1 MSTLDRQWD
10 VGVRTKWNS
19 PHGGALVSTTGAPA
33 EAWRAKHKLLLTA
46 SLNVGTGALQRMKC
60 RVPNPI
66 ARSPSGSS
74 CPVQVH
80 TSLPP
85 GIRAP
90 VTAYLILK
98 ISSFRCLPRHVS
110 TDRRSNSRN
119 LPDEL
124 SVYVRWWGEPAT
136 SPCAVF
142 TPRLPHKAGHK
153 QLTSTTARYKITVP
167 QERFKAYLKD
177 MNVLYMNVVDS
188 ACARF
193 IGRARLDHIE
203 RLSMENPV
211 HTVLTVT
218 DEVGEKLGE
227 LTVSISI
234 EDVVDVSTRQ
244 PNACVSGDVRSIP
257 AESSQLLQRRLDELA
272 DGESAHCLPDPTQSR
287 PQDEPPDKQPPA
299 SCILKEHAV
308 DEDLFDDGSNPDIS
322 SIPQP
327 DSSPLV
333 RQSLTDDDRQTLKL
347 NALSHHFNRNLISK
361 PIKSRQPPESEPV
374 LQCTGSRHMSNGMLR
389 SSDMIIPQFS
399 GMSSANRFPSNPELH
414 LGSLSLRDQNPPRDG
429 PLANTRRLLSLI
441 HSQPV
446 DSNVASV
453 NQLLFPFHH
462 DNLIEEACNIEDSP
476 IQHFSQNEDLVE
488 ELFFPSND
496 LKTSS
501 KFFTAHDC
509 LQSRPSRENAVP
521 ASTDARNDIRVS
533 RPSATDQTA
542 FCGVNLLVRNLQL
555 TQPSTERNRLL
566 HPRVVSLNYPSK
578 SSHTEASPRDRSN
591 RQSRCE
597 PSRSRSKSP
606 VVQQSL
612 NLGAMSTVDLEASIP
627 IRGAKLLQRT
637 HITSSVRLHRATKPL
652 FYGLTGRDQK
662 NMVAFAPKKSQPELL
677 IFLEIPRTINSN
689 SEEVRFR
696 VFTAPDMSP
705 GSVLEDFTPM
715 LICQNDLALDNIQNA
730 LFSVMN
736 RNSKEIIC
744 MSLNLFSPGT
754 GPSKESGT
762 SPNSSVWGR
771 LDLELEPVLPTTGVV
786 NEGETKEP
794 TQPSD
799 THLEKLDKHSAPL
812 ALKRPSESTIN
823 MNLPSGNTN
832 PFQPIHL
839 ETFLSIS
846 RGRGLYIANDNS
858 CSGTPKPGIQHSYL
872 TLRLP
877 WCQDRSAAVK
887 TSNKVG
893 CFSSAPCSFEDQAP
907 VYNFHLRTSCT
918 LNETLLNHLSKS
930 FAVIEVWI
938 KLESDPV
945 DRLAGLIKIRTTK
958 IVTLFSYADSKSGS
972 VLPKKESVLQSLLSF
987 QNPTILVDSWLPIT
1001 DPYSGS
1007 QRGELHVRL
1016 AVGTTQQIDRLLG
1029 KNADTMLPQDT
1040 VKRPDSTGVQMMS
1053 VGTGHTDVV
1062 YVEHSLT
1069 VTIEVLREFDPHIA
1083 LGENFEFAGSVPWGD
1098 CDCFVQY
1105 HFPSGGQSRTVS
1117 TYRTPVQLLVAPG
1130 CETLVGDVPVRHHLV
1145 SCNFSAGSNKRKA
1158 SHWSQTHQVTLRCKQ
1173 QPGAELNKSVP
1184 HAQPNAFLNWLHG
1197 NLSHNS
1203 TGEGLTLE
1211 LWLRV
1216 YSPNLLDRLV
1226 ARGNVSSEVLANL
1239 IGHDPETVA
1248 NNERQTRCWVQLFNT
1263 HSAQPNGRLGI
1274 FLMYSS
1280 HLVDYPPLDF
1290 VDDTEQNTTVCA
1302 RQEQLPTNPLRLIPN
1317 IAQPGVQ
1324 FRFQLH
1330 RLAGLKT
1337 AFRNAGPFAFCGHVR
1352 LHCMLIYPRSSSSG
1366 TCNLPGKCVVLGTAS
1381 SRQIR
1386 ESFCEDDI
1394 NTALEMVLPVSWRLL
1409 AVGVKT
1415 ELMHELSL
1423 IELLLNGTC
1432 SQQQQFTYWT
1442 SSRWCVLLQV
1452 DVWQSDASSP
1462 GQTDAASSDY
1472 RMGWNLSD
1480 FGDKY
1485 RSVWPGPGHKLVS
1498 STRIPLAGLIL
1509 TKRAKMSAQWY
1520 PQCSFASNPGN
1531 RSSSYGGGYFV
1542 GGVQVSAEL
1551 PGGTETKLQL
1561 LEYLNQSEPADT
1573 QQNCCF
1579 QDWSQSFSLN
1589 QETST
1594 NLKHQLKLRDRWHD
1608 GFDERGCHYEQFI
1621 LNLDAIRLPSE
1632 FLLLQDSSQP
1642 DTEQIRSWVS
1652 TPERRRPFAFIR
1664 FSFYRNGVQTSRLV
1678 PLPVSCQERA
1688 SIVLQLNETKDY
1700 TFPVSEDLYDYLM
1713 ETDLELQVW
1722 VIWTNSDRD
1731 GESITMEQLNIESS
1745 KQDSFV
1751 AKPFDPPSPR
1761 HVGSAHI
1768 PLSKLLHHSIPASL
1782 TEPDSDGC
1790 NPTAIVGDPSGLA
1803 WFCNGRINE
1812 QPLPVFPL
1820 YRTGVEDLHESW
1832 VAVRLEMRGART
1844 QFCAN
1849 IPTCQPTP
1857 LLNSVG
1863 ALGWNLGN
1871 FMKRRTLPNLLQS
1884 DVEDTNKPDDSYT
1897 ETTFPAEV
1905 TVERAFH
1912 LKPKALMERTVKQAP
1927 DMEHVPTSGIVFVTF
1942 PVDGDQ
1948 PGNFTSHNGLWN
1960 RLCHSQ
1966 TCSPSRLI
1974 AATARVPFDSCVSWN
1989 YRRFVVLPTWLLKVQ
2004 TRRKLVFHVW
2014 FQKENRDGTNTVST
2028 ANDWTTAPS
2037 NVPELIGIASVDLT
2051 CLSGLIPTTTPRG
2064 LYHESGSNNR
2074 LDTVYG
2080 WYHVMDDTGTER
2092 GQILLGVKP
2101 LLPNLESGHN
2111 CPDTQHT
2118 ESLNLLKEQIQN
2130 NLDTPLLESTTV
2142 HLPLLSNM
2150 RNTLSQWPLDNPL
2163 CSPSS
2168 GLQLAAE
2175 SNATLQNTPIAKN
2188 ESTQLDLFEQ
2198 LHKQLN
2204 ELDAINAKFK
2214 QRLARG
2220 DPDGLSVQSTK
2231 QRNSSTPQT
2240 KSDVDSTSAETSG
2253 RNTVEP
2259 KWEKGC
2265 GASTSHELL
2274 PHEQALSLPHDLN
2287 YLAHTMPW
2295 GTLQQ
2300 SNSVAVDFLS
2310 HGVRSLKANSSEIT
2324 KVTISTKDVPCET
2337 NPNSNSNLNLDVS
2350 CSSDSHENL
2359 SVVPTNRTG
2368 GEEHHFEDIQEVEV
2382 SPENPGNQIPV
2393 DSNHNSIEVERVALN
2408 DSFVASIHSVENEV
2422 SDQESVDVSPLPA
2435 WDTTEESTTRRSPQP
2450 EIDDLKDAE
2459 VVIQCQNVNGI
2470 KECGDAEHSWP
2481 PSNSSSRE
2489 VIPSENLMPH
2499 TNEYSDKVPVTR
2511 SCSRMNENPEDCS
2524 PAPKLSSNADNAHQL
2539 ISSTSSL
2546 LPTFFPP
2553 SSVISQVVSGIPA
2566 HMDVHQNV
2574 QSSRMIRLSELRS
2587 VLRDDLGVQ
2596 KSRDEQFESIRR
2608 RIDSRISDAVRMIN
2622 DAIGCR
2628 TITKGVVSGP
2638 DNEQSS

>member
-1 MSTLDRQWD
+1 
-10 VGVRTKWNS
+10 
-19 PHGGALVSTTGAPA
+19 
-33 EAWRAKHKLLLTA
+33 
-46 SLNVGTGALQRMKC
+46 MKY
-60 RVPNPI
+60 RIPNPI
-66 ARSPSGSS
+66 PRSSSGSS

-85 GIRAP
+85 GICAP

-98 ISSFRCLPRHVS
+98 ISSFRCVPIHVS

-119 LPDEL
+119 LPDGL

-136 SPCAVF
+136 NPCAVF
-142 TPRLPHKAGHK
+142 TPRLSHKAGHK

-193 IGRARLDHIE
+193 IGRARLDHIG
-203 RLSMENPV
+203 RLSLENPI

-234 EDVVDVSTRQ
+234 EDVVDVSVRQ
-244 PNACVSGDVRSIP
+244 PNARMSEDVRSIP
-257 AESSQLLQRRLDELA
+257 AESPQLPQRRLDEPA
-272 DGESAHCLPDPTQSR
+272 DGESAHYLPDPTQSR
-287 PQDEPPDKQPPA
+287 PQDEPPDKQPPT
-299 SCILKEHAV
+299 SSNPKEHAI
-308 DEDLFDDGSNPDIS
+308 DEDDDGSNPDIS
-322 SIPQP
+322 PQP
-327 DSSPLV
+327 GSSPLV
-333 RQSLTDDDRQTLKL
+333 RQSPTDTDHQTLKS

-361 PIKSRQPPESEPV
+361 PIKSRQPPESELV
-374 LQCTGSRHMSNGMLR
+374 LKCRHMSNGTLR
-389 SSDMIIPQFS
+389 SSDMLIPQFT

-414 LGSLSLRDQNPPRDG
+414 LGSLSLHDQNPHCDG

-453 NQLLFPFHH
+453 NQLLFPSPH
-462 DNLIEEACNIEDSP
+462 DDPIDENCNVEDSP
-476 IQHFSQNEDLVE
+476 IQHFSQNEHLVE
-488 ELFFPSND
+488 ELFFPSED

-501 KFFTAHDC
+501 KFFTAYNC
-509 LQSRPSRENAVP
+509 LQSRSLGENVVP
-521 ASTDARNDIRVS
+521 ALRDARNDMRVS

-566 HPRVVSLNYPSK
+566 HPHVVSLNYPSK
-578 SSHTEASPRDRSN
+578 SSPTEASPRDRGN

-597 PSRSRSKSP
+597 PPRSRSKSP

-612 NLGAMSTVDLEASIP
+612 NLGAMSTVNLEASIQ
-627 IRGAKLLQRT
+627 IHGAKLLQRT
-637 HITSSVRLHRATKPL
+637 CITSSVSLHRATKPL
-652 FYGLTGRDQK
+652 FYGLTGRDQQ
-662 NMVAFAPKKSQPELL
+662 NMVAFAPKNSKPELL
-677 IFLEIPRTINSN
+677 ISLEIPRTGNSN
-689 SEEVRFR
+689 SEKVRFR
-696 VFTAPDMSP
+696 VFTAPDVSP
-705 GSVLEDFTPM
+705 GSVLADFTPT

-736 RNSKEIIC
+736 RNTKETVC
-744 MSLNLFSPGT
+744 MSLNLFPPGT
-754 GPSKESGT
+754 GPSKESGG
-762 SPNSSVWGR
+762 SSNSSVWGR

-794 TQPSD
+794 TQPLD
-799 THLEKLDKHSAPL
+799 AHLEKLDKHSAPL

-823 MNLPSGNTN
+823 TNLPSGNTN
-832 PFQPIHL
+832 SFQPIHL

-846 RGRGLYIANDNS
+846 QSRGLYIANDKS
-858 CSGTPKPGIQHSYL
+858 CSGTAKTGIRHSHL

-877 WCQDRSAAVK
+877 WCQDRSSAVK
-887 TSNKVG
+887 TCNKVG
-893 CFSSAPCSFEDQAP
+893 CFSSAPCSFEDEAP
-907 VYNFHLRTSCT
+907 VYDFHLRTSYT
-918 LNETLLNHLSKS
+918 LNETLLNHLLKS
-930 FAVIEVWI
+930 FAVIEVWV

-945 DRLAGLIKIRTTK
+945 DRLAGLTKIPTKK
-958 IVTLFSYADSKSGS
+958 IVTLFSFVDSRSGN
-972 VLPKKESVLQSLLSF
+972 VLPKQQPVLQSLLSF

-1016 AVGTTQQIDRLLG
+1016 AVGTTQQIDRLVG
-1029 KNADTMLPQDT
+1029 KNTDTMLPHDN

-1053 VGTGHTDVV
+1053 VGTGHTGVV

-1069 VTIEVLREFDPHIA
+1069 VTIEALREFDPHIA
-1083 LGENFEFAGSVPWGD
+1083 LGENFEFAGAVPWGD

-1105 HFPSGGQSRTVS
+1105 NFPSGGQSGTVS

-1158 SHWSQTHQVTLRCKQ
+1158 SHWSQTHQVTLRSKQ
-1173 QPGAELNKSVP
+1173 QPGTELNKSIV

-1239 IGHDPETVA
+1239 IGHDPETVM
-1248 NNERQTRCWVQLFNT
+1248 NNERQTRCWVQLFNI

-1274 FLMYSS
+1274 FLMYGSR
-1280 HLVDYPPLDF
+1280 LADYPPLDL

-1302 RQEQLPTNPLRLIPN
+1302 RQEQLPINPLRLIPN

-1324 FRFQLH
+1324 LRVQLH
-1330 RLAGLKT
+1330 RFTGLKSLFSNT
-1337 AFRNAGPFAFCGHVR
+1337 GPFAFCGHVR

-1366 TCNLPGKCVVLGTAS
+1366 RCNLPGKCVVLGTAS

-1386 ESFCEDDI
+1386 GSFCEDDL
-1394 NTALEMVLPVSWRLL
+1394 NTALEMVLPVSWRVL
-1409 AVGVKT
+1409 AVGMKT
-1415 ELMHELSL
+1415 EIMHEISL
-1423 IELLLNGTC
+1423 IELLLNGTS
-1432 SQQQQFTYWT
+1432 SQQQQFTNWT
-1442 SSRWCVLLQV
+1442 SSRWCLLLQV

-1462 GQTDAASSDY
+1462 VQTDAASSDY

-1498 STRIPLAGLIL
+1498 STRLPLAGLIL
-1509 TKRAKMSAQWY
+1509 TKKAKIPAQWY
-1520 PQCSFASNPGN
+1520 PQCGFASNPGD
-1531 RSSSYGGGYFV
+1531 RSSSFGGGYFV

-1561 LEYLNQSEPADT
+1561 LEYFNQSEQADA
-1573 QQNCCF
+1573 QENRCF

-1589 QETST
+1589 RETSI
-1594 NLKHQLKLRDRWHD
+1594 NLKHQLKLCDRWHD
-1608 GFDERGCHYEQFI
+1608 GIDDRGCHYKQFI

-1632 FLLLQDSSQP
+1632 FLLLQDSSQQ
-1642 DTEQIRSWVS
+1642 DAEQIRFWFS

-1664 FSFYRNGVQTSRLV
+1664 FSFYRSGVQTSRLV
-1678 PLPVSCQERA
+1678 PLPVSCQEPA
-1688 SIVLQLNETKDY
+1688 SVVLQLNETKDY
-1700 TFPVSEDLYDYLM
+1700 TFPVSEELYDYLV

-1731 GESITMEQLNIESS
+1731 GESITMEQLNIEFN
-1745 KQDSFV
+1745 KQDSLV

-1768 PLSKLLHHSIPASL
+1768 PLSKLLHPPVPASL
-1782 TEPDSDGC
+1782 AEPDSDGC
-1790 NPTAIVGDPSGLA
+1790 NPTVIVGDPSGLA
-1803 WFCNGRINE
+1803 WFCSGRINE

-1820 YRTGVEDLHESW
+1820 YRAGAEDLHESW
-1832 VAVRLEMRGART
+1832 VSVRLEMHGART

-1857 LLNSVG
+1857 LLSSAG
-1863 ALGWNLGN
+1863 ALGWNLGK

-1884 DVEDTNKPDDSYT
+1884 HVEDTNKPDDSYT

-1912 LKPKALMERTVKQAP
+1912 LKPKALMERAVKPPP
-1927 DMEHVPTSGIVFVTF
+1927 DVEHVPKSGIVFVTF

-1948 PGNFTSHNGLWN
+1948 PGNFASHNGLWN

-1989 YRRFVVLPTWLLKVQ
+1989 YRRFVVLPTWLLKIQ

-2014 FQKENRDGTNTVST
+2014 FQKENGDGTNTVST
-2028 ANDWTTAPS
+2028 ENDWATAPS

-2064 LYHESGSNNR
+2064 LYREPGSNNR

-2101 LLPNLESGHN
+2101 LLPKLESDHN

-2118 ESLNLLKEQIQN
+2118 ESLNLLKEQTHN
-2130 NLDTPLLESTTV
+2130 NLDAPLVDSTTV

-2175 SNATLQNTPIAKN
+2175 SNATLQNTVVAEN
-2188 ESTQLDLFEQ
+2188 ESTQSNLFEQ

-2265 GASTSHELL
+2265 GASASQELL

-2287 YLAHTMPW
+2287 CLADTMPW
-2295 GTLQQ
+2295 GNLQQ
-2300 SNSVAVDFLS
+2300 SNSIAVDFLS

-2324 KVTISTKDVPCET
+2324 KVTMSTKDVPFET
-2337 NPNSNSNLNLDVS
+2337 NPNSNSNLNLDVR

-2368 GEEHHFEDIQEVEV
+2368 GEGHHFEDIQEVV
-2382 SPENPGNQIPV
+2382 SPENPGNQVPV

-2408 DSFVASIHSVENEV
+2408 ESFVASIHSVENEV
-2422 SDQESVDVSPLPA
+2422 SDPESVDVSPLPA
-2435 WDTTEESTTRRSPQP
+2435 WDTTEESIKQHPAKP
-2450 EIDDLKDAE
+2450 ETEDLKDSE
-2459 VVIQCQNVNGI
+2459 VVIQRQNVNRI
-2470 KECGDAEHSWP
+2470 KECGDEDHSWP
-2481 PSNSSSRE
+2481 SSHSSSRE
-2489 VIPSENLMPH
+2489 VIPSENPRH
-2499 TNEYSDKVPVTR
+2499 TPYTNEYSDEVPVTCQR
-2511 SCSRMNENPEDCS
+2511 SSSRMSENPEDCS
-2524 PAPKLSSNADNAHQL
+2524 PVPKLSSNADNAHQL

-2566 HMDVHQNV
+2566 HIEVPQNV
-2574 QSSRMIRLSELRS
+2574 QNARMTRLSELRS
-2587 VLRDDLGVQ
+2587 GLRDDLGVQ

-2622 DAIGCR
+2622 DAIGYK

-2638 DNEQSS
+2638 DNEQSN